1 MYNAVMREA
10 QERLSKGLP
19 PVPQQEGIRST
30 SRVSYRTPASL
41 APRRAPPTRG
51 TQSHANYYSIGQ
63 QHGAVPCV
71 SIQLTLLYGL
81 CIEHNRTPTLMAK
94 LQLELERH
102 VPGAGACAQLSSAG
116 RPFLN
121 GINVPWIEWGSDFVS
136 ADNDSANTYCGW
148 EEALRFA
155 VTHGGNA
162 LRVWLFDEPQKQ
174 LLWHAD
180 GRVRGLAPGVTLM
193 VQTLLALAEHY
204 GCHVVLVL
212 FNGADAK
219 MQETR
224 TLVSEERVLDSL
236 LTNAVGPLAAAV
248 RGYRS
253 LAVIEIVNEP
263 EGMIDPRASSAA
275 ADADAAACG
284 SVEGVS
290 ACAGPHDAVGWST
303 YKFPLA
309 TVQRLVNRV
318 AGAIRAVEPGVSLT
332 VGSWH
337 VCASWAGE
345 AARTRGARHLFS
357 NACLVAAG
365 GDATGTL
372 DLYQVHAYP
381 KEEDG
386 TDFGTNAPVGDVGR
400 TAASLGL
407 GAPVILG
414 EVSSRWDVRNRGAEP
429 TSTRH
434 SMATLHTQAVELG
447 YAGIFSWA
455 FTCDYQ
461 VDIAC
466 VSREERA
473 DGLRAGAAAL
483 AARDGRPANL
493 ANLGPPPIP
502 PPARIRNYRA
512 CDCADRLAHVGNY
525 SCQQQASWGKCG
537 ETWMSGCTAWC
548 ANCGEPL
555 VAYLPPP
562 VPPPCYVP
570 GTWDDESAEVAAMH
584 HAVSAPATYGGLD
597 LGMLLQRGVVGLAV
611 GLVAVGLVPSRCGR
625 AMRSRDYRKGAQ
637 MAPPESPE
645 GEVEDSQAAA
655 GASRRGRRS

>member
-1 MYNAVMREA
+1 M
-10 QERLSKGLP
+10 
-19 PVPQQEGIRST
+19 
-30 SRVSYRTPASL
+30 
-41 APRRAPPTRG
+41 
-51 TQSHANYYSIGQ
+51 H
-63 QHGAVPCV
+63 
-71 SIQLTLLYGL
+71 
-81 CIEHNRTPTLMAK
+81 
-94 LQLELERH
+94 
-102 VPGAGACAQLSSAG
+102 CATLSSAS

-121 GINVPWIEWGSDFVS
+121 GINVPWIEWGSDFSS

-155 VTHGGNA
+155 VTNGGNA

-180 GRVRGLAPGVTLM
+180 GLVRGLAPGVTLM

-204 GCHVVLVL
+204 DCHVILVL

-219 MQETR
+219 TQETR
-224 TLVSEERVLDSL
+224 TLVSDERVLDSL
-236 LTNAVGPLAAAV
+236 LTSAVGPLAAAI

-253 LAVIEIVNEP
+253 LAAIEIVNEP
-263 EGMIDPRASSAA
+263 EGMIDPRSSSAA
-275 ADADAAACG
+275 AGADEVAVCG

-303 YKFPLA
+303 YKFPL
-309 TVQRLVNRV
+309 TMVQRFVNRV

-337 VCASWAGE
+337 VCAAWVGE

-381 KEEDG
+381 KEAEG
-386 TDFGTNAPVGDVGR
+386 TDFGTNGPVGDAGR

-414 EVSSRWDVRNRGAEP
+414 EVSSRWDVANRGAEP
-429 TSTRH
+429 TSARH
-434 SMATLHTQAVELG
+434 STASLHAQAVELG

-455 FTCDYQ
+455 FTCDFRT
-461 VDIAC
+461 DNAC
-466 VSREERA
+466 VSREELA
-473 DGLRAGAAAL
+473 AGLRAGAAAL
-483 AARDGRPANL
+483 AARDGRPANVN
-493 ANLGPPPIP
+493 ANLASPPIP

-555 VAYLPPP
+555 AAYLPPP
-562 VPPPCYVP
+562 VPPPPCYVL

-584 HAVSAPATYGGLD
+584 HAVSAPATYSGLD
-597 LGMLLQRGVVGLAV
+597 LELLLLLGVVGLAV
-611 GLVAVGLVPSRCGR
+611 GLVAVGLPSRCGR
-625 AMRSRDYRKGAQ
+625 ARRDYRKGAQ
-637 MAPPESPE
+637 RLGVAPPESPE
-645 GEVEDSQAAA
+645 GEVADSQAAELTA
-655 GASRRGRRS
+655 RMDLRMEPPRRNTSPP